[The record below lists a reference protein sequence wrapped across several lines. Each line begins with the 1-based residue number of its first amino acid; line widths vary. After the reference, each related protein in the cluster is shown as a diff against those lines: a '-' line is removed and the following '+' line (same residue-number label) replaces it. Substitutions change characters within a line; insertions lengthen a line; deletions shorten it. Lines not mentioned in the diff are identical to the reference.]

1 MKSLKKMNLIES
13 NITSSLCRI
22 GTVKNKITSIKQHL
36 LFNSAKLLL
45 YKNKLKNLQKMQLI
59 LKDYIQYWAGLF
71 KSIKE
76 LKKDENIGL
85 IYDILHHMSF
95 GIKSFFNN
103 QELKELFGMANF
115 FKYSKQENKSIVNA
129 VKLNGNGKIE
139 GQNKSFKII
148 DIFYLKCEKKLNK
161 INLNFNK
168 NFANLFKQHRV
179 NYMNFFYYQLSVGK
193 GEIANF
199 AKVKLLIKNLQ
210 LKNKLI
216 FLNSYYHI

>member
-13 NITSSLCRI
+13 NITTSLCQI
-22 GTVKNKITSIKQHL
+22 GTVKHKITSIKQHL

-85 IYDILHHMSF
+85 IYNVLHNISL

-103 QELKELFGMANF
+103 KELKDIFSMTNF
-115 FKYSKQENKSIVNA
+115 FKYSKYDNKTIVNNA
-129 VKLNGNGKIE
+129 KLNGNWKAE
-139 GQNKSFKII
+139 GQIKSFKII

-168 NFANLFKQHRV
+168 NFANLFKQKKQ
-179 NYMNFFYYQLSVGK
+179 NYLNFFYYQISLGQ
-193 GEIANF
+193 GEIGNF
-199 AKVKLLIKNLQ
+199 AKV
-210 LKNKLI
+210 I
-216 FLNSYYHI
+216 FFT

>member
-1 MKSLKKMNLIES
+1 MNLIES
-13 NITSSLCRI
+13 NISSSLCQI
-22 GTVKNKITSIKQHL
+22 GTVKHKITSIKQHL
-36 LFNSAKLLL
+36 LLNSAKLLM

-85 IYDILHHMSF
+85 IYDILSHISF

-103 QELKELFGMANF
+103 QELKEIFSMSNF
-115 FKYSKQENKSIVNA
+115 FKYIKQGNKTIVNG
-129 VKLNGNGKIE
+129 VNLNVNGKIE

-148 DIFYLKCEKKLNK
+148 DIFYLKCQKKLNM

-168 NFANLFKQHRV
+168 NFTNLFKQLKA
-179 NYMNFFYYQLSVGK
+179 NYLNFFYYQLSVGQ

-199 AKVKLLIKNLQ
+199 AKVYYYYSI
-210 LKNKLI
+210 I
-216 FLNSYYHI
+216 F